1 MVVSCWPE
9 FGKQCAA
16 RRFMVRRLVR
26 IVPLYWLATL
36 LMMLLVYFG
45 TNEVPN
51 PRNVIESLFFYP
63 FADGRPVVRA
73 GWTLNFEMMFYAIFA
88 LALVM
93 RPRPAVITAST
104 TLVTL
109 VILGWVLGPVGRN
122 NVAFPL
128 SLEFIFG
135 MTIGIAYCEGARV
148 AKSLGAVAI
157 IFGFLAIGF
166 SQTLGLI
173 SDSDEP
179 MRVLVWGVPA
189 AFVVAG
195 ATLTQWVWRPLMNR
209 PAMLLGDAS
218 YALYLFHQPLIFIFA
233 LSGYGRSSW
242 PIVIA
247 TCIIASISI
256 HFLIER
262 PIVGWFR
269 SKSSAHA
276 RAQRRHLVHQ
286 GKRPDPAD
294 YGVSFADAQAV
305 QIRLAQT
312 ATLW

>member
-1 MVVSCWPE
+1 
-9 FGKQCAA
+9 
-16 RRFMVRRLVR
+16 
-26 IVPLYWLATL
+26 
-36 LMMLLVYFG
+36 
-45 TNEVPN
+45 
-51 PRNVIESLFFYP
+51 
-63 FADGRPVVRA
+63 
-73 GWTLNFEMMFYAIFA
+73 
-88 LALVM
+88 M
-93 RPRPAVITAST
+93 RPRPAIITAST

-218 YALYLFHQPLIFIFA
+218 YALYLFHQPLIFIFV

-269 SKSSAHA
+269 SKSSERKPAAGLQVSTSPVKAAGARVQEIKVLEHA
-276 RAQRRHLVHQ
+276 
-286 GKRPDPAD
+286 
-294 YGVSFADAQAV
+294 
-305 QIRLAQT
+305 
-312 ATLW
+312 

>member
-1 MVVSCWPE
+1 
-9 FGKQCAA
+9 
-16 RRFMVRRLVR
+16 
-26 IVPLYWLATL
+26 
-36 LMMLLVYFG
+36 
-45 TNEVPN
+45 
-51 PRNVIESLFFYP
+51 
-63 FADGRPVVRA
+63 
-73 GWTLNFEMMFYAIFA
+73 
-88 LALVM
+88 
-93 RPRPAVITAST
+93 
-104 TLVTL
+104 VTL

-135 MTIGIAYCEGARV
+135 MTIGVAYCEGARV

-269 SKSSAHA
+269 SKSSAYA

-286 GKRPDPAD
+286 GKRPDPPD